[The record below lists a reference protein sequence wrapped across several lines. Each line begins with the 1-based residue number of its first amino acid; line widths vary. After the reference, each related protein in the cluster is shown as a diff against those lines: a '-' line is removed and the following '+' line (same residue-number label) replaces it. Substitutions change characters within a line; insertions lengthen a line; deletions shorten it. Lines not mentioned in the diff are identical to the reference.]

1 MLRNIRRADV
11 DAVGAAVDVAHH
23 EQTLVRIHSLL
34 CIRIEGS
41 TDRFMGEALRR
52 FDGRGPVA
60 VVPPALKSQAQ
71 NVGQVIKAELHFIR
85 IDGETFLACPIVP
98 GRLRMVVE
106 HDVDAHVVCL
116 LEEAFHIRE
125 QIGVD
130 LIAGAAGS
138 DALAPVG
145 IDNEVIQRDLIGLMV
160 IPDLLQ
166 SLFLGVCI
174 IAAVPCAKG
183 RKRKHLGLAGQLVKV
198 LAELYAVALRQED
211 VHIRGVV
218 VCIKAVCIHILRVFR
233 RLRCEAPLRHGH
245 TRGIAHLPGIHFL
258 AWIGQI
264 DLAARHAL
272 IFPQEVALFVGNGD
286 AGDVLRIRGNS
297 DVKRAGAQDDAA
309 VRIFAGNSRPF
320 PIVTVGNME
329 GFAVLKPF
337 RPLFFQTHN
346 RRGQDLNAHVADDF

>member
-1 MLRNIRRADV
+1 
-11 DAVGAAVDVAHH
+11 
-23 EQTLVRIHSLL
+23 
-34 CIRIEGS
+34 
-41 TDRFMGEALRR
+41 
-52 FDGRGPVA
+52 
-60 VVPPALKSQAQ
+60 
-71 NVGQVIKAELHFIR
+71 
-85 IDGETFLACPIVP
+85 
-98 GRLRMVVE
+98 
-106 HDVDAHVVCL
+106 
-116 LEEAFHIRE
+116 
-125 QIGVD
+125 
-130 LIAGAAGS
+130 
-138 DALAPVG
+138 
-145 IDNEVIQRDLIGLMV
+145 MV

-183 RKRKHLGLAGQLVKV
+183 RKRKHLGLAGQFVKV

-218 VCIKAVCIHILRVFR
+218 VCIKAVGVHVFRVFR
-233 RLRCEAPLRHGH
+233 RLRCKAPLRHCH

-309 VRIFAGNSRPF
+309 VHIFAGNSRPF